1 MIAFESVEFIYPSG
15 VKALDG
21 VSLRIGDG
29 EVVALMGENG
39 AGKTTLLKHLNGLL
53 KPTSGRVLVD
63 GVDTRKATV
72 AQLARTV
79 GLVFQN
85 AEDMFFSSSV
95 WEEVA
100 FALRNFGY
108 SERVVERRVDWAL
121 KFMELEKYSDA
132 SPFLLSG
139 GEKKRLALAIILAW
153 SPKVIALDEPTT
165 GQDQLQK
172 EKLLQMIK
180 LLREQGRTI
189 IVSTHD
195 VEFAAQLKPRVI
207 LMKRGRIIAD
217 GKADEIFLDEELLR
231 SCSLLPPQIVS
242 LTKRLGFLGIEPSLK
257 HPREVADEIIDRLER
272 LSRKA

>member
-1 MIAFESVEFIYPSG
+1 MIEFEEVEYVYPSG

-21 VSLRIGDG
+21 VSLSIRRG

-39 AGKTTLLKHLNGLL
+39 SGKTTLLKHLNGLL
-53 KPTSGRVLVD
+53 KPTQGRVLVD
-63 GVDTRKATV
+63 GVDTRNATV
-72 AQLARTV
+72 AELSRKV

-85 AEDMFFSSSV
+85 AESMFFSSTV

-108 SERVVERRVDWAL
+108 EEHIVRRRVEWAL
-121 KFMELEKYSDA
+121 SFMELREYAGS

-139 GEKKRLALAIILAW
+139 GEKKRLALAVILAW
-153 SPKVIALDEPTT
+153 SPEVIVLDEPTT

-172 EKLLQMIK
+172 EKLMQMIR

-195 VEFAAQLKPRVI
+195 IEFAAQLKPRII
-207 LMKRGRIIAD
+207 LMKRGRIMAD
-217 GKADEIFLDEELLR
+217 GSAEEVLLDEELLR
-231 SCSLLPPQIVS
+231 SCNLLPPQIAS
-242 LTKRLGFLGIEPSLK
+242 LTRELSFLGIKPSLK
-257 HPREVADEIIDRLER
+257 HPREVAEELVNAI
-272 LSRKA
+272 SRIMHQR

>member
-1 MIAFESVEFIYPSG
+1 MIAFESVEFVYPSG

-72 AQLARTV
+72 AQLARIV

-139 GEKKRLALAIILAW
+139 GEKKRLALAIVLAW

-217 GKADEIFLDEELLR
+217 GKADEIFLDEKLLR

-242 LTKRLGFLGIEPSLK
+242 LTKRLDFLGIEPSLK

-272 LSRKA
+272 FSCKT